1 MSRYEFKC
9 WTNNSLALTM
19 RDAVTATGN
28 LPKSINVMKE
38 DGQLDFKV
46 VGITSGSTTHSR
58 GDVTWD
64 VCVLLEID

>member
-1 MSRYEFKC
+1 
-9 WTNNSLALTM
+9 M

-64 VCVLLEID
+64 VCALLEID